1 MQTDTLMYRLF
12 QERPRLALALAGVG
26 ESETADY
33 RMKAI
38 EVKQSAFRLDGVLLP
53 PPERPDAPVI
63 FAEAQFQRRDWFYA
77 RWLAAIFLY
86 LYRHRTTRPW
96 RALVIFP
103 TPETDPG
110 LSAPYEHLAQCGLVR
125 RIYLKDLLDLKG
137 LSLDLRLLRLI
148 VMEPSATRA
157 EARDLVCN
165 PDPAEDR
172 LEILDLVETI
182 LVYKFPALTREEVRV
197 MLHLPETELTKTRF
211 YQEVFGEGR
220 EEGREE
226 GRRQASI
233 EILAQLLAAKLG
245 PPSAA
250 LRARMDSADI
260 ETLSHWCGRV
270 LTADSLDDIF
280 GEPH

>member
-1 MQTDTLMYRLF
+1 M
-12 QERPRLALALAGVG
+12 
-26 ESETADY
+26 
-33 RMKAI
+33 
-38 EVKQSAFRLDGVLLP
+38 
-53 PPERPDAPVI
+53 
-63 FAEAQFQRRDWFYA
+63 RR
-77 RWLAAIFLY
+77 
-86 LYRHRTTRPW
+86 
-96 RALVIFP
+96 V
-103 TPETDPG
+103 
-110 LSAPYEHLAQCGLVR
+110 
-125 RIYLKDLLDLKG
+125 YLKDLLDLKG

-148 VMEPSATRA
+148 VMEPTATPA
-157 EARDLVCN
+157 EARDLVRN

-182 LVYKFPALTREEVRV
+182 LVYKFPALTREEVKV

-211 YQEVFGEGR
+211 YHEVFG
-220 EEGREE
+220 EGREE

-233 EILAQLLAAKLG
+233 EILAQLLAAKFG

-250 LRARMDSADI
+250 LRERMESADI

>member
-1 MQTDTLMYRLF
+1 M
-12 QERPRLALALAGVG
+12 
-26 ESETADY
+26 
-33 RMKAI
+33 
-38 EVKQSAFRLDGVLLP
+38 
-53 PPERPDAPVI
+53 
-63 FAEAQFQRRDWFYA
+63 
-77 RWLAAIFLY
+77 
-86 LYRHRTTRPW
+86 
-96 RALVIFP
+96 
-103 TPETDPG
+103 
-110 LSAPYEHLAQCGLVR
+110 R